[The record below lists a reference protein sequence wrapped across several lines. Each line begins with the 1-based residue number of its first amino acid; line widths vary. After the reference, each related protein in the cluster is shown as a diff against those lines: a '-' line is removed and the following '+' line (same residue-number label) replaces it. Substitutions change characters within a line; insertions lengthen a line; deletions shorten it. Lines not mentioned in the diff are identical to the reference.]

1 MALAT
6 EAQRL
11 RMDSK
16 HAAAANVHAEMVGV
30 KPTGVP
36 PPPPPPPPLVHAP
49 T

>member
-16 HAAAANVHAEMVGV
+16 HAAAANVHAEMVDV
-30 KPTGVP
+30 KPTGAP
-36 PPPPPPPPLVHAP
+36 IHAP
-49 T
+49 A